1 MSPTGASGM
10 GATNAQEVSMLQGRI
25 RTLNPA
31 NKVQFAK
38 DIQFIKEKWQAILER
53 YKKRLEELDRKQR
66 GRQASAGQ
74 PAPAPAPAPAA
85 SQGVREKWM
94 RWGRKTYPNKT
105 DAEIEAALRKAG
117 KIQ

>member
-1 MSPTGASGM
+1 
-10 GATNAQEVSMLQGRI
+10 MLQGRI

-31 NKVQFAK
+31 NKEQFAK
-38 DIQFIKEKWQAILER
+38 DIQFIKTKWQAILEK

-66 GRQASAGQ
+66 GRQSSAGQ

-85 SQGVREKWM
+85 AQGGSTRDAWM

-117 KIQ
+117 KI